1 VIKSL
6 YTLFN
11 ANDVEGYAHD
21 RACFITAMP
30 YIQGKKEMSQYL
42 LKLDLVA
49 TLLVSLLLFVS
60 CLPNQSLHGKAKQTE
75 TRLLA
80 VSDFIS
86 EVRAIRLHHD
96 DEKLSEKI
104 FTRALSGLKSNT
116 EDQLR
121 KTGRWKEDEDIVLHL
136 EIEQIRLRKIA
147 AVLLLDPFAGS
158 DEMSVKVWITKAGTV
173 IASGTISTSLGG
185 GGFISTFPS
194 SKRLDMLSQQIARKL
209 VRARL

>member
-1 VIKSL
+1 M
-6 YTLFN
+6 
-11 ANDVEGYAHD
+11 
-21 RACFITAMP
+21 R
-30 YIQGKKEMSQYL
+30 QYL
-42 LKLDLVA
+42 MKFDLVTA
-49 TLLVSLLLFVS
+49 LLMTLLLLAGCV
-60 CLPNQSLHGKAKQTE
+60 PHQSLHGKAKQTD

-86 EVRAIRLHHD
+86 EVRSIHLKHD
-96 DEKLSEKI
+96 DKKLSEKI
-104 FTRALSGLKSNT
+104 FTRALSGLKKNT

-121 KTGRWKEDEDIVLHL
+121 KTGRWKEDENIILHL

-158 DEMSVKVWITKAGTV
+158 DEMTIKVWITKEGTV
-173 IASGTISTSLGG
+173 IASDTISTSLGG
-185 GGFISTFPS
+185 GGFISTFPL